1 MGYGLNFFKLI
12 MKKVNML
19 LIISIFLFSIQTG
32 SGIQIENTS
41 ESWMGIYLNG
51 IKVGYSHSKEKI
63 IKKEGKKLIE
73 AFNQA
78 RMKVS
83 RFGGNPVEIISSQE
97 SLYNLEKK
105 PLEVLLKSRMS
116 EIETVIKA
124 EITPERVIFK
134 LAGEVVKELLYDKEF
149 YLEVPLERIIR
160 CGDFKPGNILNYKIL
175 DPIAYSFSD
184 CRVEILGK
192 EEILILGE
200 RLKLWHLKSEL
211 KSIIPI
217 EVEEWSNED
226 GDIYKSI
233 TRSGFL
239 NTVSIRM
246 SQEKAQEPSGKN
258 FDIAFSSI
266 IKSNVLFDN
275 PQKVR
280 KMKFNLSGVS
290 AERIKG
296 FPWDDGSQKLIKA
309 EGDSFLIGT
318 YSRIFN
324 EKEACAFPVKNEE
337 QQAALKPTVFCQ
349 ADAPEIVEEA
359 NTIIG
364 TERNSWRAAKEIA
377 EWVAKNMTPNY
388 DIGFASAKEIFNN
401 RKGDCSEYTVLF
413 ISLCRAVGI
422 PARASVGIMYGG
434 GLFAYHMWPEVYVG
448 EWVSLDAKWL
458 AVDKD
463 SGEYY
468 TDATHLKFGHSNLD
482 ENMFKEMITSIS
494 EIIGKLKIE
503 ILDYS
508 ER

>member
-1 MGYGLNFFKLI
+1 
-12 MKKVNML
+12 MKKANML
-19 LIISIFLFSIQTG
+19 IIISIFLLSIQSD
-32 SGIQIENTS
+32 SGIQIDNTS
-41 ESWMGIYLNG
+41 ESWMGIYMNG
-51 IKVGYSHSKEKI
+51 IKVGYSHSQETI

-73 AFNQA
+73 ALNQS

-83 RFGGNPVEIISSQE
+83 RFGGNPVEIISIQE
-97 SLYNLEKK
+97 SLYDLKKK
-105 PLEVLLKSRMS
+105 PLKVILKTRMS
-116 EIETVIKA
+116 EIETVIQA
-124 EITPERVIFK
+124 EITPKRVIFK

-149 YLEVPLERIIR
+149 YLEVPLDNIIQG
-160 CGDFKPGNILNYKIL
+160 GDFKPGNILNYKIL

-184 CRVEILGK
+184 CRIEILGE

-217 EVEEWSNED
+217 EVEEWINEE

-233 TRSGFL
+233 TRSGFF
-239 NTVSIRM
+239 NTVSLRM
-246 SQEKAQEPSGKN
+246 SQEKAKEPSEEN

-266 IKSNVLFDN
+266 IKSNVLFEN
-275 PQKVR
+275 PQKVK
-280 KMKFNLSGVS
+280 KMKFKLSGVS

-296 FPWDDGSQKLIKA
+296 FPWGDGSQELIKA
-309 EGDSFLIGT
+309 EGDSFLIRT

-324 EKEACAFPVKNEE
+324 EKEACVFPLKSEE
-337 QQAALKPTVFCQ
+337 LQAALKPTVFCQ
-349 ADAPEIVEEA
+349 ADAPEIVEAA
-359 NTIIG
+359 NNIIG
-364 TERNSWRAAKEIA
+364 TERNSWRAAKKIA
-377 EWVAKNMTPNY
+377 EWVDKNMTPNY
-388 DIGFASAKEIFNN
+388 DVGFASAKEIFNN

-458 AVDKD
+458 AVDKA

-468 TDATHLKFGHSNLD
+468 TDATHFKFGHSNLD

-508 ER
+508 ERW